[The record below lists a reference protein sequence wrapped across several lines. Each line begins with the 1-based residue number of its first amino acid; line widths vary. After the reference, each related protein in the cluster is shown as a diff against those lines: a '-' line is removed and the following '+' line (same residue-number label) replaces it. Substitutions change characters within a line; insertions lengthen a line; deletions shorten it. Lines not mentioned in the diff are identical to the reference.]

1 MTKREKVL
9 KKIGDLMTKWG
20 VSAKELTDFS
30 KELDTEIADEDFVDD
45 IEEEVGEE
53 VLENI
58 EPNETEETVETE
70 TLEKP
75 EEEGKPV
82 VEEVETVEE
91 EPKPAVETPLVT
103 PEQVEEL
110 RTAVDGL
117 SAKVDSLTEAL
128 TKAGVLTVDTTPV
141 GIDETTTPANEPETS
156 FDDVLSELNRG
167 RKY

>member
-1 MTKREKVL
+1 MAKTFSM
-9 KKIGDLMTKWG
+9 KIQNIINFKQFGE
-20 VSAKELTDFS
+20 AKNR
-30 KELDTEIADEDFVDD
+30 K
-45 IEEEVGEE
+45 
-53 VLENI
+53 NI
-58 EPNETEETVETE
+58 R
-70 TLEKP
+70 
-75 EEEGKPV
+75 
-82 VEEVETVEE
+82 
-91 EPKPAVETPLVT
+91 T

-117 SAKVDSLTEAL
+117 NAKVDSLTEAL